1 MWREKTRRDGFTL
14 IELLVVIIIIG
25 ILAAI
30 AVPIYN
36 NQVRLARLA
45 ANREHAKSAGTL
57 GIEAFLSSSGKV
69 NPTAK
74 RYGRNAVTYTY
85 FVDAGT
91 GVLNF
96 CSSWSSDGSG
106 GGSCGTGGADD
117 RWIADGRHRVS
128 TLTNVGSWTANTTI
142 SDGIKLGDNITK
154 IWTVHFDPK
163 TGETV
168 GFYCAYPN
176 SNDPT
181 YRRGCKPCAMGPRS
195 SNTHTTDIRGA

>member
-1 MWREKTRRDGFTL
+1 MWRERKKQDGFTL

-45 ANREHAKSAGTL
+45 ANREHAKSAETL
-57 GIEAFLSSSGKV
+57 GIAAFLSSSGEV
-69 NPTAK
+69 NKTAK
-74 RYGRNAVTYTY
+74 DRGYNTFTYTY
-85 FVDAGT
+85 FVEAGT
-91 GVLNF
+91 GVPNF

-106 GGSCGTGGADD
+106 GGSCGAGGKDD
-117 RWIADGRHRVS
+117 RWILDGHYRIS

-142 SDGIKLGDNITK
+142 SDGVKLGDKIAK

-168 GFYCAYPN
+168 GFYCAYPD

-181 YRRGCKPCAMGPRS
+181 YRRVLQAVRDGTAQKQYS
-195 SNTHTTDIRGA
+195 YN

>member
-1 MWREKTRRDGFTL
+1 MWRERKKQDGFTL

-45 ANREHAKSAGTL
+45 ANREHAKSAETL
-57 GIEAFLSSSGKV
+57 GIAAFLSSSGEV
-69 NPTAK
+69 NPTAE
-74 RYGRNAVTYTY
+74 RYGRNTVTYTY

-117 RWIADGRHRVS
+117 RWILDGSHRMS
-128 TLTNVGSWTANTTI
+128 TLTNVGSWTPNTTI
-142 SDGIKLGDNITK
+142 SDGIKLGDNIAK

-168 GFYCAYPN
+168 GFYCAYPK
-176 SNDPT
+176 SNDPI
-181 YRRGCKPCAMGPRS
+181 YRKVLQAVRDGTAQQQYAY
-195 SNTHTTDIRGA
+195 N

>member
-1 MWREKTRRDGFTL
+1 MWRERKRQDGFTL

-36 NQVRLARLA
+36 NQVRIARLA
-45 ANREHAKSAGTL
+45 ANREHAKSAETL

-74 RYGRNAVTYTY
+74 NRGYNTFTYTY
-85 FVDAGT
+85 FVEAGT
-91 GVLNF
+91 GVPNF
-96 CSSWSSDGSG
+96 CASWSSDGSG
-106 GGSCGTGGADD
+106 GGSCGAGGDDD
-117 RWIADGRHRVS
+117 RWILDGHYQIS
-128 TLTNVGSWTANTTI
+128 TLTNVGSWTTNTTI
-142 SDGIKLGDNITK
+142 SDDIKLGDKIAK

-168 GFYCAYPN
+168 GYYCAYP
-176 SNDPT
+176 DPSEPA
-181 YRRGCKPCAMGPRS
+181 YRRVLQAVRDGTAQKQYS
-195 SNTHTTDIRGA
+195 YN